1 MAKEI
6 KVRLILQD
14 IQTNSGSLL
23 PEDKSIYNT
32 LQNPSTYIKNTIEYL
47 PKEKVPTVFM
57 SMYFNVH
64 EFLHLLIVFE
74 KY

>member
-32 LQNPSTYIKNTIEYL
+32 LQNPSTLKTLLNTCQG
-47 PKEKVPTVFM
+47 KKVPTVFM
-57 SMYFNVH
+57 SMYFNVL
-64 EFLHLLIVFE
+64 ELCIS
-74 KY
+74 